1 MSMGEKFTKKARQ
14 LPTSNSNVAHH
25 NQIYFNPT
33 SISVSSHQ
41 TSNYVSTDE
50 ESNETTLVEDI
61 KIEHCDNK
69 LNIITLNETNDANKL
84 DDLVFNLTTND
95 DKQQHITGA
104 YNETSSSMLELRE
117 PNNGMHN
124 LYSYTRVPLTNS
136 ITNKLKKE
144 SFRRMYFCRM
154 CPYNHAGLTYL
165 TSHLLKHRY
174 QPNTLKCR
182 YCDFYETSKIKMEN
196 HEKLHK
202 VTTKND
208 GKAIQQNGKQL
219 SYK

>member
-1 MSMGEKFTKKARQ
+1 MGEKFTKKPRQ

-61 KIEHCDNK
+61 KIEHGDNK

-95 DKQQHITGA
+95 DKQQITGA
-104 YNETSSSMLELRE
+104 YSET
-117 PNNGMHN
+117 
-124 LYSYTRVPLTNS
+124 LTVKSGNAPVWIVILLVVS
-136 ITNKLKKE
+136 GGSGYRSKK
-144 SFRRMYFCRM
+144 
-154 CPYNHAGLTYL
+154 
-165 TSHLLKHRY
+165 
-174 QPNTLKCR
+174 
-182 YCDFYETSKIKMEN
+182 
-196 HEKLHK
+196 
-202 VTTKND
+202 
-208 GKAIQQNGKQL
+208 
-219 SYK
+219 